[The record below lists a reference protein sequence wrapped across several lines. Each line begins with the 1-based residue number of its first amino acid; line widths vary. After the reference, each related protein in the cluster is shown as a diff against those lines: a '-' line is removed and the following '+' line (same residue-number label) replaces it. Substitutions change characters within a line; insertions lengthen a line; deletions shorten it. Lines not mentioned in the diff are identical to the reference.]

1 MNGTVKEWV
10 LKAEADFATA
20 GRELQATANPN
31 YDAVCFHAQQCVEK
45 LMKALLIHLGV
56 TPPKTHDLGA
66 LEALLTPVCPAWSWA
81 AQDLRFLTR
90 ASVDFRYPGE
100 QADKEEARQAHEIAG
115 SLRQRLR
122 QLLGRRHRRTSSGLS

>member
-1 MNGTVKEWV
+1 MNGTVEEWV

-20 GRELQATANPN
+20 GREIQATATPN

-56 TPPKTHDLGA
+56 TPPKTHDLRA
-66 LEALLTPVCPAWSWA
+66 LEALLVPVCPAWSWP

-100 QADKEEARQAHEIAG
+100 QADQEEARQAYEISS

-122 QLLGRRHRRTSSGLS
+122 QLLGLS

>member
-20 GRELQATANPN
+20 GRELGATTTPN

-45 LMKALLIHLGV
+45 MMKALLIHLGV
-56 TPPKTHDLGA
+56 TPPKAHDLCA
-66 LEALLTPVCPAWSWA
+66 LEALLAPVCPAWSWPA
-81 AQDLRFLTR
+81 RDLRFLTR

-100 QADKEEARQAHEIAG
+100 QADKEEARQACEIAG

-122 QLLGRRHRRTSSGLS
+122 PLLGLS

>member
-66 LEALLTPVCPAWSWA
+66 LEALLTPVCPGVVVGCPRPP
-81 AQDLRFLTR
+81 L
-90 ASVDFRYPGE
+90 P
-100 QADKEEARQAHEIAG
+100 HP
-115 SLRQRLR
+115 RL
-122 QLLGRRHRRTSSGLS
+122 SGFQVSR